1 MTFDPNEYLMKL
13 QNKDYLEVKWR
24 LVWFRDIHP
33 NGTIETEPITIDL
46 DRETE
51 EEVLVWNEEKHRK
64 EKIIK
69 RANGFALFRA
79 VVKNGEGGIGTG
91 TKSEKAASFPDFIEK
106 AESGAIGRA
115 LASLG
120 FGTQFT
126 GDELN
131 EHHRIVDSPV
141 ERKAQLA
148 PESQKSEQVSSLSTT
163 NGKEMP
169 APSSDVVEASAEE
182 IKKLL
187 GTVKSL
193 LNAHYQIPQIDQPAK
208 WRSFKELVLGLPVE
222 DEGLSL
228 PELKRLRDAVKMKI
242 QNAKGAA

>member
-1 MTFDPNEYLMKL
+1 MTFNPNEYLMKL

-141 ERKAQLA
+141 DRDRKA
-148 PESQKSEQVSSLSTT
+148 PESQKSEQVSSTSTT

-169 APSSDVVEASAEE
+169 APSQTGVEASPEE

-193 LNAHYQIPQIDQPAK
+193 LNAHYQIPQVNQPAK
-208 WRSFKELVLGLPVE
+208 WKRFKEQVLGLPVE
-222 DEGLSL
+222 DEGLTYD
-228 PELKRLRDAVKMKI
+228 ELKRLRDAVKMKI
-242 QNAKGAA
+242 ERAKGAA

>member
-79 VVKNGEGGIGTG
+79 VVKNGEGRIRRDRPR
-91 TKSEKAASFPDFIEK
+91 SCVSWLWH
-106 AESGAIGRA
+106 AIYR
-115 LASLG
+115 
-120 FGTQFT
+120 
-126 GDELN
+126 
-131 EHHRIVDSPV
+131 R
-141 ERKAQLA
+141 
-148 PESQKSEQVSSLSTT
+148 
-163 NGKEMP
+163 
-169 APSSDVVEASAEE
+169 
-182 IKKLL
+182 
-187 GTVKSL
+187 
-193 LNAHYQIPQIDQPAK
+193 
-208 WRSFKELVLGLPVE
+208 
-222 DEGLSL
+222 
-228 PELKRLRDAVKMKI
+228 
-242 QNAKGAA
+242 